1 MTANDFL
8 QEAAALQERI
18 TAARR
23 TLHQNAEVGFGLQNT
38 LKFVKDELT
47 QIGLTPID
55 CGRAGVVA
63 LVGGKRKGG
72 VFLLR
77 ADMDA
82 LPIAEEAEVP
92 FASKNGAMHA
102 CGHDMHTAMLLGAA
116 RLLKAHENEICGTVK
131 LMFQPSEETFEGSK
145 DMLAAGLLESPKVDA
160 ALMIHVMAGMPVP
173 AGTVI
178 VSAPG
183 VSAPAADYFEIT
195 VRGKGCHGSMP
206 NTGIDPLS
214 AAAHI
219 LIALQEIHA
228 RELAMDDRAVL
239 TVGTLHAGTA
249 ANAIPDTATMGGS
262 LRTFDEETRS
272 FVKRR
277 LTEIAEGVA
286 KAFRTEASVSFGTG
300 CPTLVNDKE
309 LSACAE
315 KYVKELLGTG
325 RAFSVAELNAAS
337 GGGSSSKSAG
347 SEDFAYV
354 SQQVP
359 SIMLALAS
367 GQPEKGYCYPQHHP
381 KVKFDES
388 ALPAGSAVY
397 AYTALRW
404 LEEH

>member
-1 MTANDFL
+1 
-8 QEAAALQERI
+8 
-18 TAARR
+18 
-23 TLHQNAEVGFGLQNT
+23 
-38 LKFVKDELT
+38 
-47 QIGLTPID
+47 
-55 CGRAGVVA
+55 
-63 LVGGKRKGG
+63 
-72 VFLLR
+72 
-77 ADMDA
+77 
-82 LPIAEEAEVP
+82 
-92 FASKNGAMHA
+92 
-102 CGHDMHTAMLLGAA
+102 
-116 RLLKAHENEICGTVK
+116 
-131 LMFQPSEETFEGSK
+131 
-145 DMLAAGLLESPKVDA
+145 
-160 ALMIHVMAGMPVP
+160 
-173 AGTVI
+173 
-178 VSAPG
+178 
-183 VSAPAADYFEIT
+183 
-195 VRGKGCHGSMP
+195 
-206 NTGIDPLS
+206 
-214 AAAHI
+214 
-219 LIALQEIHA
+219 
-228 RELAMDDRAVL
+228 MDDRAVL

-262 LRTFDEETRS
+262 LRTFDEETRL

-388 ALPAGSAVY
+388 ALPVGSAVY